1 MAVQTFTEAEIRRSF
16 VNCSRGEAQ
25 RANLPD
31 GFEDLAW
38 DDLDVLGWV
47 DPKAPQVAYVVVPRD
62 DGPVGVRLRRNN
74 SGSGRA
80 RMCSLCCT
88 VHPAN
93 GVTLMVANRSGK
105 AGRDGNSVGVDVC
118 ADLRCS
124 GYARGWAP
132 TPAVS
137 LLEETTSP
145 EQRVDRL
152 LRNLD
157 VFVRRVVR

>member
-1 MAVQTFTEAEIRRSF
+1 MEALTEREIRGSF

-25 RANLPD
+25 RAHLPD
-31 GFEDLAW
+31 GIDELAWEDL
-38 DDLDVLGWV
+38 DFLGWV
-47 DPKAPQVAYVVVPRD
+47 DPKAPQVAYVVAPRGD
-62 DGPVGVRLRRNN
+62 RVVGVRLRRND

-93 GVTLMVANRSGK
+93 GVSLMVANRSGR
-105 AGRDGNSVGVDVC
+105 AGRDGNSVGIDVC

-132 TPAVS
+132 TPVVS
-137 LLEETTSP
+137 LLEETTSAK
-145 EQRVDRL
+145 QRVERL
-152 LRNLD
+152 VRNLD
-157 VFVRRVVR
+157 GFLRRVLR

>member
-1 MAVQTFTEAEIRRSF
+1 MNAQAPHNASAPLTVASPSGIR
-16 VNCSRGEAQ
+16 
-25 RANLPD
+25 PI
-31 GFEDLAW
+31 
-38 DDLDVLGWV
+38 
-47 DPKAPQVAYVVVPRD
+47 KK
-62 DGPVGVRLRRNN
+62 
-74 SGSGRA
+74 
-80 RMCSLCCT
+80 
-88 VHPAN
+88 
-93 GVTLMVANRSGK
+93 LMVANRSGK

-132 TPAVS
+132 TPVVS
-137 LLEETTSP
+137 LLEETTTP

>member
-1 MAVQTFTEAEIRRSF
+1 MRSLAEREIRRSF
-16 VNCSRGEAQ
+16 VNCSRGEAE

-31 GFEDLAW
+31 DLETQRW
-38 DDLDVLGWV
+38 DDLDFLGWV
-47 DPKAPQVAYVVVPRD
+47 DPKAPQLAYVVVPQD
-62 DGPVGVRLRRNN
+62 DGLLGIRLRRNS

-93 GVTLMVANRSGK
+93 GVSLMVANRAGR
-105 AGRDGNSVGVDVC
+105 AGRDGNTVGVDVC
-118 ADLRCS
+118 SDLRCS

-132 TPAVS
+132 APVVS
-137 LLEETTSP
+137 LLEETTTP

-152 LRNLD
+152 MDNLETFLRR
-157 VFVRRVVR
+157 VRR

>member
-1 MAVQTFTEAEIRRSF
+1 MHQLTEREIRSSF
-16 VNCSRGEAQ
+16 VNCSRGEAE

-31 GFEDLAW
+31 GLETLPW
-38 DDLDVLGWV
+38 ESLDFLGWV
-47 DPKAPQVAYVVVPRD
+47 DPKSPQLACVVVARD
-62 DGPVGVRLRRNN
+62 DGVLGIRLRRNA

-93 GVTLMVANRSGK
+93 GVSLMVANRAGR
-105 AGRDGNSVGVDVC
+105 AGRDGNTVGVDVC
-118 ADLRCS
+118 SDLRCS

-132 TPAVS
+132 TPVVS
-137 LLEETTSP
+137 LLEETTTP

-152 LRNLD
+152 LVNLET
-157 VFVRRVVR
+157 FLRRVQR